1 MASTRLHIEEAIRAI
16 DPRFGRT
23 RIQLLRLVWL
33 QTLGRPGGAVRWV
46 AMSHR
51 FMASELAISQRH
63 ARRNMTVLV
72 DAQMLLRR
80 DPPAGR
86 RAAVW
91 GLQLDVEAWQC
102 PWNSARCS
110 TGNGFARDLGRREDT
125 TSPLRGG
132 ARAVERT
139 PCPPYGNETSR
150 NTSSVVRSER
160 RNSAPNLGITTAKSP
175 TTAPATAGATIT
187 RSRTT
192 DLDRQTGRRP
202 RDPDLEALVRA
213 VRVRLGVDGSWRI
226 YGWPAERLRDLLGF
240 HGLPRLLDAA
250 KGLAP
255 GWMPAAELPDALD
268 DVLEHR
274 ARAGQPP
281 APRSAALLRSLI
293 AAHLEGGEPPE
304 HSPAGRTLAALR
316 EELRAV
322 TGEA

>member
-1 MASTRLHIEEAIRAI
+1 MASTHLRIEDAIRAI
-16 DPRFGRT
+16 DPAWGRT

-46 AMSHR
+46 AMSSR
-51 FMASELAISQRH
+51 FVASELGIS
-63 ARRNMTVLV
+63 RRWALEEMGALV
-72 DAQMLLRR
+72 DAQTLLQR
-80 DPPAGR
+80 DRPAGR
-86 RAAVW
+86 RPAVW
-91 GLQLDVEAWQC
+91 GIQLEPEAWRV

-110 TGNGFARDLGRREDT
+110 TGNGFARDLPRRGEL
-125 TSPLRGG
+125 TSYLRGG
-132 ARAVERT
+132 PEPVGVNSLHT
-139 PCPPYGNETSR
+139 YGDEKSR
-150 NTSSVVRSER
+150 NTSSVGR
-160 RNSAPNLGITTAKSP
+160 RTRHNGAPNLGITTSDRA
-175 TTAPATAGATIT
+175 TTAPPIAGATIT

-192 DLDRQTGRRP
+192 DLGRQTGRRP

-213 VRVRLGVDGSWRI
+213 VRTRLGVDGSWRI
-226 YGWPAERLRDLLGF
+226 YGWPAERLRELLGF

-281 APRSAALLRSLI
+281 APRSAALLGSLI
-293 AAHLEGGEPPE
+293 AAHLDGGEPPE